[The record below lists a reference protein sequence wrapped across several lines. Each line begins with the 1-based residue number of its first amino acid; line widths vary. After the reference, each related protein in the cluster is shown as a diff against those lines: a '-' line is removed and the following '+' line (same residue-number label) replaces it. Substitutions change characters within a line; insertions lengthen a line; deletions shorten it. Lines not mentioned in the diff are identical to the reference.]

1 VIFSIREI
9 VFAPISGIF
18 EIKIPYITHNI
29 IPNTNIINI
38 GREMSFVCF
47 VLIALIACG
56 RKANVVSDAPANP
69 MINIIVSVV

>member
-1 VIFSIREI
+1 
-9 VFAPISGIF
+9 
-18 EIKIPYITHNI
+18 
-29 IPNTNIINI
+29 
-38 GREMSFVCF
+38 MSFVCF